1 MYATDSTKPKGGDG
15 NLFRHRLSIFQFEI
29 LKTIGNSTHIFYKKC
44 DTNKE
49 QKQQLDP
56 SPLTPYVQL
65 GQTKKEVKLA
75 QARCNLSK
83 PTNPKTRI
91 NTGLLAHF

>member
-1 MYATDSTKPKGGDG
+1 MTESVIA
-15 NLFRHRLSIFQFEI
+15 LFTSQFEI
-29 LKTIGNSTHIFYKKC
+29 KKTIGNSTHNFYKKC

-49 QKQQLDP
+49 QKQQFDP

-75 QARCNLSK
+75 
-83 PTNPKTRI
+83 
-91 NTGLLAHF
+91 

>member
-1 MYATDSTKPKGGDG
+1 MTDSVIA
-15 NLFRHRLSIFQFEI
+15 LFTSRFEI
-29 LKTIGNSTHIFYKKC
+29 LKTIGNTTQNFYKKC

-83 PTNPKTRI
+83 PTNPENPHKYWVFGTFQSREKE
-91 NTGLLAHF
+91 

>member
-1 MYATDSTKPKGGDG
+1 MTKSVIA
-15 NLFRHRLSIFQFEI
+15 LFISQFED
-29 LKTIGNSTHIFYKKC
+29 LKTIGNSTHNFYKKC

-49 QKQQLDP
+49 QKQQLVP
-56 SPLTPYVQL
+56 SPPAPYVQQ

-83 PTNPKTRI
+83 PTNPK
-91 NTGLLAHF
+91 NPHKH